1 MVTLS
6 EFNST
11 AGDRLRPDLLTCCDV
26 PAWADSLLADR
37 PYADIDGVLARADEL
52 AGALTGAD
60 VDRAL
65 AAHPRI
71 GERVSGTGTGSAWSR
86 QEQAGVGQ
94 DAAVAAQLLD
104 GNRAYEQRFGR
115 VFLICATGLSTEQIL
130 TNLRARLTNDDAAE
144 AAVVA
149 GELRKI
155 AVLRLRKV
163 FEQ

>member
-94 DAAVAAQLLD
+94 DAADRLLD

-115 VFLICATGLSTEQIL
+115 VFLICATGLSAEQIL
-130 TNLRARLTNDDAAE
+130 ANLHERLTNDDAAE

-149 GELRKI
+149 RELRKI

>member
-71 GERVSGTGTGSAWSR
+71 GERVGGTGTGSAWSR

-115 VFLICATGLSTEQIL
+115 VFLICATGLSAEQIL
-130 TNLRARLTNDDAAE
+130 TNLRERLTNDDAAE